1 MSIDQIVLNFFVNSR
16 LEWLTFVML
25 VITYMGNT
33 IMIGVLTFLSA
44 ISFYIHKHTARIFPL
59 LVSVGG
65 SSVTVYILKIIFDRA
80 RPAGALYPEFSSSF
94 PSFHATAAVA
104 LYGFFLY
111 IIWKHDK
118 HYLKKPFM
126 IFLFAL
132 IVLIGVSRLYLAE
145 HYLTDVLAGYVLG
158 SIWLFLSIKLHK
170 HILRFFGNLGS
181 HKFIS

>member
-1 MSIDQIVLNFFVNSR
+1 MQAIDQNVLNFFANNRV
-16 LEWLTFVML
+16 EWLTFVML

-33 IMIGVLTFLSA
+33 IMVGVLTFLSA
-44 ISFYIHKHTARIFPL
+44 VSFYIHKHFTRILPL
-59 LVSVGG
+59 LFSVGG
-65 SSVTVYILKIIFDRA
+65 STISVYILKIIFDRA
-80 RPAGALYPEFSSSF
+80 RPASALYPEFSSSF

-111 IIWKHDK
+111 IIWKHDR

-158 SIWLFLSIKLHK
+158 SIWLLLSAKLHNFL
-170 HILRFFGNLGS
+170 LRFEWF
-181 HKFIS
+181 KQRISQ

>member
-1 MSIDQIVLNFFVNSR
+1 MNIDQAVLNFFANNRV
-16 LEWLTFVML
+16 EWLTFVML

-33 IMIGVLTFLSA
+33 AMIGVLTFLSA
-44 ISFYIHKHTARIFPL
+44 TSFYIHKHTARILPL
-59 LVSVGG
+59 LFSVGG
-65 SSVTVYILKIIFDRA
+65 SSVIVYILKNIFNRA

-94 PSFHATAAVA
+94 PSYHATAAVA

-126 IFLFAL
+126 VFLFVL

-145 HYLTDVLAGYVLG
+145 HYLTDVLVGYALG
-158 SIWLFLSIKLHK
+158 LIWLFVSVKLHK
-170 HILRFFGNLGS
+170 FLLRLEWFKLKLHIS
-181 HKFIS
+181 